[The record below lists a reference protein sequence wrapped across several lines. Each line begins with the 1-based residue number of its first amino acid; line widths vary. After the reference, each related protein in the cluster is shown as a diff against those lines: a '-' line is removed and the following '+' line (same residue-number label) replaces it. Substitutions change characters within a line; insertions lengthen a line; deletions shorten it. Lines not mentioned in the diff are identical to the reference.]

1 MGGKLLEKLWSIANI
16 SLGAIISRKKAKTEI
31 EIKAKYKLFSMK
43 SYEEDLEKK
52 EYEDFE
58 SNDILND
65 KLVKEGDLIFRL
77 LYPLKVAY
85 VTKELEGLLVP
96 SQYCIIRV
104 TNKNYDAKFL
114 KWYLEST
121 EVDKQVTPFLM
132 NTVMPLITVKS
143 IKELEIP
150 KVNLEKQNLVGKII
164 MNWYKEKRL
173 VKQLLIEKE
182 KYYNENIKKLLGGK

>member
-1 MGGKLLEKLWSIANI
+1 MENLYNIAYI

-43 SYEEDLEKK
+43 AYEDDLEKK

-77 LYPLKVAY
+77 LYPLKVVY

-104 TNKNYDAKFL
+104 SDKNYDAGFL

-121 EVDKQVTPFLM
+121 DIDKQVTPFLM

-143 IKELEIP
+143 IKQLEIP
-150 KVNLEKQNLVGKII
+150 KVELETQKLVGKII
-164 MNWYKEKRL
+164 MNWYREKKL

-182 KYYNENIKKLLGGK
+182 KYYNENIKKLLGGKY

>member
-1 MGGKLLEKLWSIANI
+1 MEKLWSIADI
-16 SLGAIISRKKAKTEI
+16 YLGAIISRKKAKTEI

-43 SYEEDLEKK
+43 SYEEDLTKK
-52 EYEDFE
+52 DYEDFE
-58 SNDILND
+58 SKDTLND

-77 LYPLKVAY
+77 LYPLKVIY

-104 TNKNYDAKFL
+104 KDKKYDAKFL

-121 EVDKQVTPFLM
+121 QVDKQVTPFLM

-150 KVNLEKQNLVGKII
+150 KVDLEKQKLIGKII
-164 MNWYKEKRL
+164 MNWYKEKKL
-173 VKQLLIEKE
+173 VKKLLVEKE
-182 KYYNENIKKLLGGK
+182 KYYNENIKKLIGGK